1 MAEKYTTR
9 RIENE
14 QTSDDDIVVKAKN
27 FWNKS
32 GKTILLVLGG
42 LVLLIGGYLA
52 YKSFIQKPK
61 LVEAQDKS
69 FKAEEYFRLDS
80 FQLALNGDG
89 VNPGFIKI
97 AKNYSGTDM
106 GNLANFYAGVSY
118 LKLNQ
123 NDKAVQYLKDFNSAS
138 KPVQQRAYKLLGDAY
153 GDLGKGAEALDY
165 YKKAAHHF
173 EEDQMASADALF
185 SAAYLAQHVLNKK
198 DEAIELYKEL
208 KQKYPRTQQGFEA
221 DKYLAQLGIYQVN

>member
-1 MAEKYTTR
+1 MADKHKHHV
-9 RIENE
+9 ENE
-14 QTSDDDIVVKAKN
+14 QNDAVEVVENVKK
-27 FWNKS
+27 FWDKS
-32 GKTILLVLGG
+32 GKTILMVLGA
-42 LVLLIGGYLA
+42 LVVLVGGYIA
-52 YKSFIQKPK
+52 YKNFIQKPK
-61 LVEAQDKS
+61 VIEAQDKS
-69 FKAEEYFRLDS
+69 FKAEEFFRLDS

-97 AKNYSGTDM
+97 AKNYSGTPT

-123 NDKAVQYLKDFNSAS
+123 NDKAVQYLKEFSTDS

-165 YKKAAHHF
+165 YKKAARHF
-173 EEDQMASADALF
+173 EQDQATSAEALF
-185 SAAYLAQHVLNKK
+185 SAAYLAQHVLNKN

-208 KQKYPRTQQGFEA
+208 KQKYPRTQQGFDA
-221 DKYLAQLGIYQVN
+221 DKYLAQLGVYKVN